1 MAKRKYTHGENI
13 GSNVRLYYQ
22 VGTKRKHIELPASKA
37 PWYCYV
43 KKADYLEN
51 KGTFAALKNHKDI
64 IKVAPHNDRFVKVYA
79 VNTNLP
85 VWKVEQGEEDQRI
98 RFLNMM
104 NNVGIRVY
112 EADLSSLDRFCI
124 DNQVAVEDDYY
135 IGYFDIETDDR
146 VNSFEPG
153 AGRIL
158 SCAIVDNFGK
168 VWYFTHK
175 NEYILLRKI
184 VSTLRQFSIIVG
196 YNSEKFDLPYI
207 KVRCE
212 KLGVKFP
219 THDMI
224 HIDLWDRIKT
234 NFMFDKEGPSDYRLD
249 TVAQHFLKKGKAQF
263 DNDKG
268 FYWNWKNNHDA
279 HKEYNIQDTVLLK
292 ELDDHLE
299 VIATMVL
306 QCQLCGIFLNKF
318 WNTRLTDM
326 GLLRLAREEGAV
338 LPTKYLHN
346 KIPMPGGRVMDVKP
360 GLYTGVYVWDFS
372 QMYSTIMRSF
382 NISPET
388 LRVKN
393 SLWRAGART
402 EDRAKYIVS
411 PVDMAVRLYFKY
423 AREYFR
429 SIGKEMPRSGAWWG
443 WSVNG
448 VTKADYAAMRKYI
461 YDKIQKKLT
470 IKYLQSLEYFIK
482 VKTIVEEDKIYYD
495 DYDLSFRYERQPRF
509 EKGYR
514 SLVWKL
520 LDRYVT
526 ERDAAKA
533 REAKAKKR
541 VATLEKKIKKA
552 KGKAKQDL
560 EAKLAKAKAEQ
571 KLAHQYNLAYKLMGN
586 VVFGYMSSHK
596 NRCYSH
602 AIACS
607 ITLGGQ
613 EIISMVAA
621 GAASEFGIEPVGG
634 DTDSVFFQT
643 DLPVDAAVI
652 KEFDGKFITWFKPFL
667 DKTLK
672 EKYNIEPEDHCMNI
686 EPKSFYDVLLILAKK
701 NYVGWS
707 SITGEYDTQGIA
719 FVKRSTI
726 KYAADL
732 QEKLIKDLLHKPEF
746 REPDALIEWAQ
757 AERDKFFDLEINSD
771 TLPLLTFHTR
781 VKKDPDEYDTNPLHV
796 RIVRRMLKDG
806 RQFFIGDVL
815 SYVVIE
821 SSEKLQ
827 QGASIEEFMES
838 VWDNGCEGPDS
849 MQIDK
854 KHYWKQAIFSKIKPV
869 LDAIH
874 PDINWEVIDPTLNA
888 IREDRIAKMHKSFVS
903 AADRMDRAHK
913 RLIKAIEAG
922 KPQSILDKHT
932 KAKKKGQEALTN
944 TYYRLLNMKVMHPTD
959 KEQLLEWAK
968 EEGYLDS
975 VDKGVGQAGN

>member
-1 MAKRKYTHGENI
+1 
-13 GSNVRLYYQ
+13 
-22 VGTKRKHIELPASKA
+22 
-37 PWYCYV
+37 
-43 KKADYLEN
+43 
-51 KGTFAALKNHKDI
+51 
-64 IKVAPHNDRFVKVYA
+64 VYSI
-79 VNTNLP
+79 NTNLP
-85 VWKVEQGEEDQRI
+85 VWKIEQGEEDQRI

-104 NNVGIRVY
+104 QNVGIRVY
-112 EADLSSLDRFCI
+112 EADVSSLDRFCI

-146 VNSFEPG
+146 VGSFEPG

-196 YNSEKFDLPYI
+196 YNSDKFDLPYI

-212 KLGVKFP
+212 KSGIKFP
-219 THDMI
+219 LHDMI

-234 NFMFDKEGPSDYRLD
+234 NYMYDKEGPADYRLD
-249 TVAQHFLKKGKAQF
+249 TVAQHFLKKGKAKF
-263 DNDKG
+263 DNEEG

-299 VIATMVL
+299 IIPTMVL
-306 QCQLCGIFLNKF
+306 QCKLCGIFLNKF

-346 KIPMPGGRVMDVKP
+346 KIPMPGGRVMNVTP

-382 NISPET
+382 NISPEA

-393 SLWRAGART
+393 SLWRAGATT
-402 EDRAKYIVS
+402 EERNSFITS
-411 PVDMAVRLYFKY
+411 PVDMAVKLYFGLMRK
-423 AREYFR
+423 YFR
-429 SIGKEMPRSGAWWG
+429 SIGKEMPTPSGWWH
-443 WSVNG
+443 WSVNK
-448 VTKADYAAMRKYI
+448 VTKPEYKAMRKHVHVE
-461 YDKIQKKLT
+461 IQKKLT
-470 IKYLQSLEYFIK
+470 IKFLQSLDYFIK
-482 VKTIVEEDKIYYD
+482 VKQLPLPKGAMIDYENHDLAFIYD
-495 DYDLSFRYERQPRF
+495 RQPRF

-520 LDRYVT
+520 LDRYVR

-533 REAKAKKR
+533 REAAAKAK
-541 VATLEKKIKKA
+541 LKKLKAKLKKA
-552 KGKAKQDL
+552 KGAEKEKIAGKI
-560 EAKLAKAKAEQ
+560 AKAEVEF

-613 EIISMVAA
+613 EIISIVAV
-621 GAASEFGIEPVGG
+621 GAEKKFTVMAIGG

-643 DLPVDAAVI
+643 DLPADP
-652 KEFDGKFITWFKPFL
+652 KEIAKFDEKFLKWFKPFL

-672 EKYNIEPEDHCMNI
+672 DKYGIDDHCMNI

-726 KYAADL
+726 KYAATL
-732 QEKLIKDLLHKPEF
+732 QEKLIKDLIHKPEF
-746 REPDALIEWAQ
+746 RDAEGLTKWAQ
-757 AERDKFFDLEINSD
+757 AERDKFFGLEVDDIDSEILD
-771 TLPLLTFHTR
+771 QLTFHTR
-781 VKKDPDEYDTNPLHV
+781 VKKHPDEYDTNPLHV
-796 RIVRRMLKDG
+796 RIVRRMLNEGK
-806 RQFFIGDVL
+806 QFFIGDVL

-821 SSEKLQ
+821 SDAKLQ
-827 QGASIEEFMES
+827 QGASVEEFIQDAAE
-838 VWDNGCEGPDS
+838 NGSGPDA
-849 MQIDK
+849 MRIDK
-854 KHYWKQAIFSKIKPV
+854 THYWKQAIFSKLMPV
-869 LDAIH
+869 LKAVH

-888 IREDRIAKMHKSFVS
+888 AREERIAKIRKSFMS
-903 AADRMDRAHK
+903 ASARKHRAHD
-913 RLIKAIEAG
+913 RLVKATKMN
-922 KPQSILDKHT
+922 KPQAILDKHT
-932 KAKKKGQEALTN
+932 KSKAKAQEALDKTLK
-944 TYYRLLNMKVMHPTD
+944 RLLNMKVMHHKD
-959 KEQLLEWAK
+959 KEQILGWAK
-968 EEGYLDS
+968 EEGYIPS
-975 VDKGVGQAGN
+975 VDEGVGQVGN